1 VIKLG
6 DVILKDNSKKDVYVN
21 LVKDIQKR
29 QSQPEDM
36 LEISALLESMGWN
49 NSKVQQTFGYED
61 VFSLAVSIWE
71 NINSKKTGTQFEL
84 TKRIS
89 FGEHVYLLVT
99 SFLRGVI
106 FALPMAL
113 SVFAMLFLRFS
124 LWSYYYLSLELAT
137 SIAIGTIMSFMAIG
151 GFTQAIARRGFY
163 YIVQGY
169 YRMARQMT
177 FYFVRVGYFVCAIV
191 SVVFFLVNLF
201 IRMISI
207 NMSLII
213 VLYFFFL
220 STIWLS
226 VTVMYI
232 LRKELLFTGLILTG
246 IGLVYL
252 LFKVF
257 GVYIITAQIISLF
270 IVTVLGML
278 IVIYYFNTSED
289 KMERGIKA
297 SLPRMSIILYG
308 VAPYFYYGFLY
319 FTFLFVDRLLAW
331 SRNQDFMPYIIW
343 FKGQY
348 ELGLDFSLLTLIIP
362 IGVSEVVVT
371 KLMTDLELNQKNYL
385 HSENTTLNRKYL
397 SLYISRVI
405 VIGVVSIIS
414 AIVVYLLVYYINGK
428 DIFVFDRFIE
438 TDIMSSKITRK
449 VFLIS
454 LISYTTLAIALLN
467 SVILFSFS
475 QPSLVTWSLTKA
487 LYVNIIVGFILSRRF
502 EYEDAVYGLLIGTI
516 VFFVLST
523 YKVII
528 LLRDLDYYI
537 YAGS

>member
-1 VIKLG
+1 MIKLG